1 MDFVLSFLNDP
12 KATIPSYCM
21 NVITEFTGKN
31 CKDIRKPR
39 FSAKMR
45 GIKQLIIFSF
55 EGMEMKTKEK
65 WKAREKN
72 ILFSDVLWKITHAYL
87 MIKTFI
93 RKEML

>member
-1 MDFVLSFLNDP
+1 MWLLNLQVRIARILENPDFQL
-12 KATIPSYCM
+12 
-21 NVITEFTGKN
+21 
-31 CKDIRKPR
+31 
-39 FSAKMR
+39 KMR
-45 GIKQLIIFSF
+45 AIKQLIIFSF